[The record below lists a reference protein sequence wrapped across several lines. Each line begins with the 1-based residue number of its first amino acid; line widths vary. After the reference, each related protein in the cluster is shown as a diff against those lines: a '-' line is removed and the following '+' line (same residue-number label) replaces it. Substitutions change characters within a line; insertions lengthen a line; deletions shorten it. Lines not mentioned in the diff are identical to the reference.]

1 MNRCLRDRT
10 LLLLHEGEGSESD
23 RAHLR
28 ACLRCAGRY
37 QQMGLDL
44 EVIDQALEQAPP
56 LRAAR
61 RHPSD
66 VRRRSVAVAVAL
78 AVIVVFAGVEAWR
91 WRESVSWVR
100 PQATGGDAD
109 TLRFLAEVSAV
120 LSSTGDA
127 SPPDF
132 ADVAAMP
139 ETGWSDEWDAGQLFD
154 DNT

>member
-1 MNRCLRDRT
+1 MSGCLRDRT
-10 LLLLHEGEGSESD
+10 LLLLHKGEGGESD

-28 ACLRCAGRY
+28 ACLSCAGRY

-61 RHPSD
+61 RRPSD

-91 WRESVSWVR
+91 WRESVSWVHPR
-100 PQATGGDAD
+100 PKGGDAD
-109 TLRFLAEVSAV
+109 PLPFLEKVSAV
-120 LSSTGDA
+120 LSSTDDA
-127 SPPDF
+127 SGAAIAMLVPAPDF
-132 ADVAAMP
+132 TDVTGVP
-139 ETGWSDEWDAGQLFD
+139 EAEWSDE
-154 DNT
+154 